1 MGLERKEGVREREGK
16 QIQLKLNMNKESV
29 QSQGG
34 LSNIISQ
41 KSKMI
46 FSEGKK
52 KSKGEIGIWNGQ
64 RGELLG
70 FR

>member
-1 MGLERKEGVREREGK
+1 MGLERKEGMREREGE

-46 FSEGKK
+46 FSEGEKK
-52 KSKGEIGIWNGQ
+52 VQ
-64 RGELLG
+64 RRDRYLEWTEG
-70 FR
+70 